1 MMHHSGFSTVLLSLL
16 NSYLAEARP
25 APQANPPPCPTIV
38 NLPEATLTLSPGP
51 SNVVVNGFPDGAT
64 STIEANGPAIT
75 IGPNSLSLN
84 ADNNVNLN
92 GFVFLFSDDMC
103 PKLVIPITNPDPV
116 PGETTDVIPPIPGPT
131 DTPPVDDN
139 PEGTPIVPAPTPI
152 PDPPENPEEPV
163 DPPSDNPEDPPSDD
177 PDLPVIPIPL
187 PPPVDPIPLPDP
199 SPVPEP
205 IDPIPEPDP
214 VEPIPEPDPVEP
226 IPVPDPVDPI
236 PAPDP
241 VEPIPEPDPVEPI
254 PVPDP
259 VIPIPIPGP
268 VIPIPV
274 PDPVNPIP
282 VPDPEN
288 PIPVPDPVNPIPVP
302 DPVPDPVEP
311 IDPTITPPPPPPNN
325 EDPDDCETQTANVC
339 TQGCSFGTNALGVTT
354 TTSCKDPSCTATTA
368 CGVSDSTTT
377 TTIEAP
383 ACTLDLTDGLVPG
396 YPFPVDGDGPL
407 PRADAPPNVP
417 APADPQPT
425 PSEPVDPAP
434 EPTDVP
440 VEPPQEPEPQPEPE
454 PEPEPQPQPGPSPT
468 DQVYHAG
475 KLTAGDGTESIVIY
489 RNPRDSFLNVCTDTP
504 FYKESTLVG
513 LSKLFDIPD
522 SDYKNCDF
530 VGIGSDP
537 LGIYCEGKERLPC
550 VVTEGSSLEMCL
562 AGNADTFSVTW
573 KCNE

>member
-152 PDPPENPEEPV
+152 PDPPENPEEP
-163 DPPSDNPEDPPSDD
+163 
-177 PDLPVIPIPL
+177 
-187 PPPVDPIPLPDP
+187 
-199 SPVPEP
+199 
-205 IDPIPEPDP
+205 
-214 VEPIPEPDPVEP
+214 
-226 IPVPDPVDPI
+226 
-236 PAPDP
+236 
-241 VEPIPEPDPVEPI
+241 
-254 PVPDP
+254 
-259 VIPIPIPGP
+259 
-268 VIPIPV
+268 
-274 PDPVNPIP
+274 
-282 VPDPEN
+282 N